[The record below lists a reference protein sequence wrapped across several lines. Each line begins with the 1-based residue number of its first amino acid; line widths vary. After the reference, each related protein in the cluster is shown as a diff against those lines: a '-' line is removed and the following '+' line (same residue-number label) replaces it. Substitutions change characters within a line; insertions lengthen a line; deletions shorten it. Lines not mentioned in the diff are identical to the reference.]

1 MTRVY
6 LQENSQGWMILDAG
20 TEKILAEALTY
31 DEALKKATSGNDEL
45 PAHVDGGPLMLDPDE
60 KPLYWS
66 KPYHGEKA
74 YDLEYA
80 DGTLALDIT
89 PCPKCQGVAFPKI
102 TEKGEKD
109 CYVCTYCS
117 NEVACVQEKESI
129 GELD

>member
-6 LQENSQGWMILDAG
+6 LQEDPQGWMILDAK
-20 TEKILAEALTY
+20 TEKILAENLMY
-31 DEALKKATSGNDEL
+31 DEALKKAKADGYEL
-45 PAHVDGGPLMLDPDE
+45 PAHVDGGPLMKDPE
-60 KPLYWS
+60 ERSLYWS

-80 DGTLALDIT
+80 DGTLVLDIA
-89 PCPKCQGVAFPKI
+89 PCPQCNGVAFPKI
-102 TEKGEKD
+102 SGKGEKD

-117 NEVACVQEKESI
+117 TEVECVQEKESI